1 MDHFFLGLICG
12 VIVGLAAAVLASRL
26 AGSVRWVAGIFGRDP
41 LIKKLREA
49 EKKFHDARKE
59 AEKLKQRLEE
69 KDGLIEK
76 AMASL
81 AKKGSLPGAE
91 EENGDS

>member
-1 MDHFFLGLICG
+1 MDSFFIGLICG

-26 AGSVRWVAGIFGRDP
+26 AGGVRWVAGIFGRDP
-41 LIKKLREA
+41 LLKKLREA
-49 EKKFHDARKE
+49 EKMSHEARNE
-59 AEKLKQRLEE
+59 TEKLKQRLEE

-81 AKKGSLPGAE
+81 AKEESPPGPQE
-91 EENGDS
+91 KNRDF

>member
-1 MDHFFLGLICG
+1 MDSFFIGLICG

-26 AGSVRWVAGIFGRDP
+26 AGGVRWVAGIFGRDP
-41 LIKKLREA
+41 LLKKLREA
-49 EKKFHDARKE
+49 QKKSHDAGKE
-59 AEKLKQRLEE
+59 AEKLKERLEE

-81 AKKGSLPGAE
+81 AKEEPGPGAE
-91 EENGDS
+91 EKNGDS